1 MPQVDFYKLITKDN
15 HFIDKINKILK
26 CIQEEDIKYLR
37 GSSSALAKRDSY
49 MMDLLVACGYNLGV
63 LIPMFFPKYIKGKPL
78 DPRRR
83 PFSFLMTD
91 IFSHGFTAIRG
102 SRQISKSTTFVARQL
117 IKSIIFPNM
126 RSMYVCPHGEHR
138 KTYANRFAEMELAS
152 PIVMGLLKQHK
163 DLRNNLYYKQYYN
176 GSETNIVNCL
186 ENVSQA
192 RSKTTDE
199 ILYDEYQLFNMDL
212 EPDIFQC
219 QSASDTPMTV
229 YAGTSTTI
237 DSPLEFRYQ
246 QGSQAQWLIRSM
258 DGKHWLDLS
267 DPEELL
273 SCIKPEGMTC
283 PYTSKLLNVH
293 DGELVHKFDKR
304 RELGF
309 VSMHVPQ
316 LIIHDKVKDVL
327 EWEKIYK
334 AFTECRDPK
343 KHKFLEEVGGIPSE
357 EGSREIS
364 EKNLRDICVLG
375 SAAECLEKAKN
386 GYYSMLVSACDWGGS
401 DDVPNYKNRKSFTV
415 HSILGLAP
423 DGAIDIL
430 YIQQYDGM
438 DFPTIAADIVRMHKL
453 YGCTAMASDYGV
465 GMAYNYVMKQ
475 NLNPQTFFM
484 FSLVGFGKL
493 LSVLDKGAP
502 NHFALHKTESL
513 SQLFLD
519 IKIGTE
525 KIRCYNWDE
534 SGPRL
539 QEFLNLFRVFTDN
552 SSSRSFH
559 YHKLAS
565 KPDDS
570 LMSVNFGYALTRLLR
585 GDSLVEN
592 QMVVDINQ
600 ANMIFNSG
608 TSSAYNEFSTGVFD
622 GIISG

>member
-1 MPQVDFYKLITKDN
+1 MPQVDFYKLITKDRN
-15 HFIDKINKILK
+15 FIAKINKILA
-26 CIQEEDIKYLR
+26 CIQEADSKYRR
-37 GSSSALAKRDSY
+37 GSSSALHKRDMY
-49 MMDLLVACGYNLGV
+49 MQDLLVACNYNIGI

-102 SRQISKSTTFVARQL
+102 SRQIAKSTTFVARQL
-117 IKSIIFPNM
+117 IKSIIINNF
-126 RSMYVCPHGEHR
+126 RSMYVCPHGEHK
-138 KTYANRFAEMELAS
+138 KTYANRFAEMELAC
-152 PIVMGLLKQHK
+152 PIMQGVLKQHK
-163 DLRNNLYYKQYYN
+163 ELRNNLFYKQYYN

-246 QGSQAQWLIRSM
+246 QGSQAQWLVRAM
-258 DGKHWLDLS
+258 DKKTWLDFS
-267 DPEELL
+267 DSEVLL
-273 SCIKPEGMTC
+273 SCVKPEGLLC
-283 PYTSKLLNVH
+283 PITRKPLDVN
-293 DGELVHKFDKR
+293 DGELVHKFDHR
-304 RELGF
+304 REIGH

-316 LIIHDKVKDVL
+316 LIIYDKVKDAL

-334 AFTECRDPK
+334 AYTEDRDDK

-364 EKNLRDICVLG
+364 EKDLRAICVLG
-375 SAAECLEKAKN
+375 SSQSLLEKAKS
-386 GYYSMLVSACDWGGS
+386 GYYSKIISACDWGGS

-423 DGAIDIL
+423 DDGIDIL
-430 YIQQYDGM
+430 YIRQYDGM
-438 DFPTIAADIVRMHKL
+438 DFPNISKHIVKTHRE
-453 YGCTAMASDYGV
+453 YGCMAMAADYGV
-465 GMAYNYVMKQ
+465 GMAYNYLMKE
-475 NLNPQTFFM
+475 NTNPETFFM
-484 FSLVGFGKL
+484 FSLVGSGKTIK
-493 LSVLDKGAP
+493 VLDKGAP
-502 NHFALHKTESL
+502 NHFALNKTESL
-513 SQLFLD
+513 SQLFID
-519 IKIGTE
+519 IKNGPKT
-525 KIRCYNWDE
+525 IRCYDWEE

-539 QEFLNLFRVFTDN
+539 QEFLNLYRVFTDN
-552 SSSRSFH
+552 STSRGFH
-559 YHKLAS
+559 YHKVAT

-570 LMSVNFGYALTRLLR
+570 LMSVNFGYTLMRILT
-585 GDSLVEN
+585 GDSIVSN
-592 QMVVDINQ
+592 QVDVDLSHAEILHNTGLNRDYDDF
-600 ANMIFNSG
+600 A
-608 TSSAYNEFSTGVFD
+608 AGVFS
-622 GIISG
+622 GVISG

>member
-1 MPQVDFYKLITKDN
+1 MPQVDFYKLITKDSN
-15 HFIDKINKILK
+15 FIDKINKILK
-26 CIQEEDIKYLR
+26 LIHAEDAKYNR
-37 GSSSALAKRDSY
+37 GSSSALKRRDMY
-49 MMDLLVACGYNLGV
+49 INDLLVACNYNIGI

-102 SRQISKSTTFVARQL
+102 SRQIAKSTTFVARQL
-117 IKSIIFPNM
+117 IKSIILNNF
-126 RSMYVCPHGEHR
+126 RSMYVCPHGEHK
-138 KTYANRFAEMELAS
+138 KTYANRFAEMELAC
-152 PIVMGLLKQHK
+152 PIMQSVSKQHK
-163 DLRNNLYYKQYYN
+163 DLRNNLFYKQYYN

-246 QGSQAQWLIRSM
+246 QGSQAQWLVRAM
-258 DGKHWLDLS
+258 DNKNWLDFS
-267 DPEELL
+267 DSATLI
-273 SCIKPEGMTC
+273 SCIKPQGLLC
-283 PYTSKLLNVH
+283 PYTSKPLDVN
-293 DGELVHKFDKR
+293 DGELVHKFDSR
-304 RELGF
+304 REIGH

-316 LIIHDKVKDVL
+316 LIIHDKVKDAL

-334 AFTECRDPK
+334 AYTEDRDDK

-364 EKNLRDICVLG
+364 EKDLRALCVLG
-375 SAAECLEKAKN
+375 SAEELLQKAKK
-386 GYYSMLVSACDWGGS
+386 GYYSKILSACDWGGS
-401 DDVPNYKNRKSFTV
+401 DDVPNYRNRKSFTV

-423 DGAIDIL
+423 DGVIDIL
-430 YIQQYDGM
+430 YIRQYDGM
-438 DFPTIAADIVRMHKL
+438 DFPTISQHIIKTHRE
-453 YGCTAMASDYGV
+453 YGCMAMAADYGV
-465 GMAYNYVMKQ
+465 GMAYNYLMKE
-475 NLNPQTFFM
+475 NMNANTFFM
-484 FSLVGFGKL
+484 FSLVGSGKTIK
-493 LSVLDKGAP
+493 VLDKGAP
-502 NHFALHKTESL
+502 NHFALNKTESL
-513 SQLFLD
+513 SQLFID
-519 IKIGTE
+519 VKNGP
-525 KIRCYNWDE
+525 KSIRCYKWEE

-539 QEFLNLFRVFTDN
+539 QEFLNLYRVFTDN
-552 SSSRSFH
+552 STSRGFH
-559 YHKLAS
+559 YHKVAT

-570 LMSVNFGYALTRLLR
+570 LMSVNFGYTLMRILT
-585 GDSLVEN
+585 GDSIVSN
-592 QMVVDINQ
+592 QIDVDLAQ
-600 ANMIFNSG
+600 ANVLYNTG
-608 TSSAYNEFSTGVFD
+608 LDPAYDEFAAGVFD